1 MSRPTGYIVRPRDM
15 KRLKYELNRVSTI
28 NGNLYDAAR
37 VLVGYAEPQ
46 QTQQTQLPPV
56 HVVSLALP
64 PSLPEWTPACN
75 GNSKRPWFVARGH
88 GLDFD
93 RTPLAQR
100 YLYRSDGN
108 LRRFASVSAAQRV
121 ADRLNAAEVTS

>member
-1 MSRPTGYIVRPRDM
+1 MNLPLWSPSV
-15 KRLKYELNRVSTI
+15 
-28 NGNLYDAAR
+28 NGGWTAR
-37 VLVGYAEPQ
+37 
-46 QTQQTQLPPV
+46 
-56 HVVSLALP
+56 
-64 PSLPEWTPACN
+64 
-75 GNSKRPWFVARGH
+75 KRPWFVARGH